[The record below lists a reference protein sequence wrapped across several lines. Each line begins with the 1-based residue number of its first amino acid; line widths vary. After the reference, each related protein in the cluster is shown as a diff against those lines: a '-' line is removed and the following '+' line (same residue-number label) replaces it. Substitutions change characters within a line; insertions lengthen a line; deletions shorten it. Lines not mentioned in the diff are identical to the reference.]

1 VTPSSAL
8 HAAVGA
14 VVDLLLGPLAALPA
28 EAQAALLGLPAALLA
43 LAVHRRTA
51 DQAAIARAKQRI
63 KGHLLELRLFR
74 DDLGVLLRAQ
84 LAILRHN
91 AVYLGHSL
99 VPLAVLGIP
108 FLLLLAQVEARFGWS
123 GLPPGEPLL
132 LSAEVDAVGRL
143 ADLPVR
149 LEAPGALAPQTDVLR
164 IERTREL
171 VWRLGAGES
180 GEHRLTL
187 VVAGR
192 PVELRA
198 LVAAGGPARVSP
210 ARYRIDQA
218 GSWTVPGEPPLA
230 AGSPLRAV
238 RLSYPRHGGEWL
250 GLSRAS
256 WIFTAATMGF
266 AFALRRRFGVEL

>member
-1 VTPSSAL
+1 VTPSSAV
-8 HAAVGA
+8 HAVVGA
-14 VVDLLLGPLAALPA
+14 VLDCLLWPVTGLPA
-28 EAQAALLGLPAALLA
+28 EAQAALLGLPAAVLA

-51 DQAAIARAKQRI
+51 DQAAIARARDRI

-74 DDLGVLLRAQ
+74 DELGVLLGAQ

-99 VPLAVLGIP
+99 VPLAVLLIP
-108 FLLLLAQVEARFGWS
+108 FFLLLVQVEARFGWS
-123 GLPPGEPLL
+123 GLRPGEPLL
-132 LSAEVDAVGRL
+132 LTAEVDALGRL

-149 LEAPGALAPQTDVLR
+149 LEAPGALAPETDVLR

-171 VWRLGAGES
+171 VWRLGAGAS

-198 LVAAGGPARVSP
+198 VVAAGGPARVSP
-210 ARYRIDQA
+210 ARYRVDQA
-218 GSWTVPGEPPLA
+218 GSWTAPAEAPLGA
-230 AGSPLRAV
+230 EAPLRAV

-256 WIFTAATMGF
+256 WIFAAATTGF
-266 AFALRRRFGVEL
+266 ALALRRRFGVEL